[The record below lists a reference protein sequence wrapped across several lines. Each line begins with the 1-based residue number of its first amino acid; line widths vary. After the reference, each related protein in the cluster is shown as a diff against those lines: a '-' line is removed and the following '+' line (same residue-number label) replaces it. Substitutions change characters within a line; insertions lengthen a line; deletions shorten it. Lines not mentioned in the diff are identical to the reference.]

1 MMKKREKTGKRREI
15 FMSGQVIEA
24 ELPLSFPGS

>member
-15 FMSGQVIEA
+15 FMDYKKKESRKETVNLA
-24 ELPLSFPGS
+24 